1 MTLVAD
7 ASVLIAALIESDPGS
22 EWADSMIR
30 SDSLDGPEIV
40 AVEVTNVLRRMEL
53 RGEISTGHAD
63 RARRILNALDLRTHP
78 FAPYAER
85 VWALRHN
92 LTAYDA
98 WYVAVAEALGCPLAT
113 LDLRLSHAPGPTCE
127 VLAPP

>member
-7 ASVLIAALIESDPGS
+7 ASVLVAALVESQPGS

-30 SDSLDGPEIV
+30 SDSLDGPDIV

-98 WYVAVAEALGCPLAT
+98 WYVAVAEALDCPLAPPST
-113 LDLRLSHAPGPTCE
+113 GGSA
-127 VLAPP
+127 APPAPPARC